1 MEGVYIHRSESD
13 LFFSMRAS
21 PRMPSAAAKPMAMK
35 ATKDRWYFML
45 NLSGF
50 DVRNVDEAAR
60 LISHTLRWL
69 WRCMRKY
76 QQPARCDDAGSYIWI
91 SNNHLIRPLVIR
103 MCRVFLTRQH
113 HNTEYQAGR
122 QSLSVNSLRL
132 SAMYTTR
139 MFPLA
144 ACLFHSRVP
153 IALVRASLTNGFVF
167 DWRPNERTV

>member
-1 MEGVYIHRSESD
+1 MEGLYIHRSDSD

-60 LISHTLRWL
+60 LISHTFRWL
-69 WRCMRKY
+69 WGCMRKY
-76 QQPARCDDAGSYIWI
+76 QQPARSGDAGSYIWLPNI
-91 SNNHLIRPLVIR
+91 TLVRPLMIPAY
-103 MCRVFLTRQH
+103 CLYLTGQH
-113 HNTEYQAGR
+113 HHTEYQAGR

-132 SAMYTTR
+132 SARYTTR

-144 ACLFHSRVP
+144 ACLFHSRKYP
-153 IALVRASLTNGFVF
+153 
-167 DWRPNERTV
+167 